1 MQIYCFSNE
10 FSFLLY
16 FHCFFLVYDS
26 IVGGAVLV
34 AGLYS
39 VLWGKS
45 REAMESEA
53 EGKEEQKD
61 DAAKASSMVEQ
72 A

>member
-1 MQIYCFSNE
+1 MN
-10 FSFLLY
+10 
-16 FHCFFLVYDS
+16 FHFFYILIVFFLVYDS

-45 REAMESEA
+45 RDAMESEA

-61 DAAKASSMVEQ
+61 EAAKGSSMVEQ